1 MKMLIHRLKLILS
14 IICIVILIGSNS
26 VSLVPW
32 QPHVIP
38 AIAQT
43 AISEEEGLGQTDEDS
58 VFLDKINNLLDRL
71 LDQKI
76 NEEHPSKE
84 NSTGAESN
92 TQPII
97 PSSELSSPQQV
108 DDTINDTNEDP
119 GLDTIIDQSIVDEKT
134 KELANAK
141 VQVLNSNSTGAS
153 TVATL
158 ASGTRIETS
167 INVIL
172 NVDYTPSA
180 KDLALEKISGVAVYD
195 LTIKAVKSDGVTDYY
210 MSYFLPYTALS
221 ADALNTLTPSSPVA
235 SEQLTSENMML
246 APSLVSYEE
255 KSLLSAKLAKY
266 QYVASSGAMHGIH
279 VGVKIGVPAFEVQS
293 ETAEFLKWW
302 NKLDQLEK
310 YCGKAFNAKIIQHA
324 RNEMKVTAG
333 LTGYRIVGMSLI
345 PLEKLGKIGSIL
357 AEVGAAGA
365 SHLAHLSGHLYE
377 SYYDDALRDIYSGN
391 KLGAKEGRPTCLDW
405 WKGVVE
411 VEGSTA
417 FHGLGRTLAT
427 ITEEYKGE
435 FTFARSLFSKSS
447 PSSTPPGVTMMDG
460 TGKGNLVIKSKEPCP
475 GPEHTHGAEFS
486 VEGKLRSRVIEIGFF
501 HVTLPMAPMPLPN
514 PGTRQLI
521 QLAEG
526 EWICADQRGKYFYSA
541 GSLQYLTSIQF
552 DASAEGPVT
561 STGSIVR
568 PVTVPG
574 VIHTI
579 NYKITLEPPPVLNL
593 PPPSQEPSPNFECNF
608 VTNTC
613 K

>member
-1 MKMLIHRLKLILS
+1 M
-14 IICIVILIGSNS
+14 
-26 VSLVPW
+26 SLVPW
-32 QPHVIP
+32 QPHVLP
-38 AIAQT
+38 AIAQA
-43 AISEEEGLGQTDEDS
+43 AISEEEGLVQADEDS
-58 VFLDKINNLLDRL
+58 VFLDKINNLLDQL

-76 NEEHPSKE
+76 KEEQLLKD
-84 NSTGAESN
+84 NNTGVESI
-92 TQPII
+92 TQPIT

-108 DDTINDTNEDP
+108 DDIANDNNEDP
-119 GLDTIIDQSIVDEKT
+119 GLDSLINRSIVDEKT

-167 INVIL
+167 INVVL

-180 KDLALEKISGVAVYD
+180 KDLALEKITGVAVYD
-195 LTIKAVKSDGVTDYY
+195 LTVKAVKSGGVTDYY

-221 ADALNTLTPSSPVA
+221 ADALKTLTSSSPVA
-235 SEQLTSENMML
+235 SEQLTSENMIL
-246 APSLVSYEE
+246 APSLVSTDE
-255 KSLLSAKLAKY
+255 KSFLSAKLAKY

-302 NKLDQLEK
+302 HKLDQLEK

-324 RNEMKVTAG
+324 RNEMKVAAG

-377 SYYDDALRDIYSGN
+377 SYYNDALRGIYSGN

-405 WKGVVE
+405 WKGVLE
-411 VEGSTA
+411 VEE
-417 FHGLGRTLAT
+417 TLVEQVFGT
-427 ITEEYKGE
+427 TSSITSEEHRDE
-435 FTFARSLFSKSS
+435 FTFARSLFSKSP
-447 PSSTPPGVTMMDG
+447 PSSSTSPGVIMMDG
-460 TGKGNLVIKSKEPCP
+460 TGKGKVVLKDKEPCP
-475 GPEHTHGAEFS
+475 GPGHTWDEVFL
-486 VEGKLRSRVIEIGFF
+486 VEGKLRGRMMEIRIPQINQTNTPEVMVRVLGPPQDRAWP
-501 HVTLPMAPMPLPN
+501 VLPGEWKCFDRYSKN
-514 PGTRQLI
+514 PGH
-521 QLAEG
+521 
-526 EWICADQRGKYFYSA
+526 FYTTLSDIPPTQFDLSA
-541 GSLQYLTSIQF
+541 G
-552 DASAEGPVT
+552 GPVT
-561 STGSIVR
+561 ATGSIVPR
-568 PVTVPG
+568 GQTIGAIGWHLTVS
-574 VIHTI
+574 
-579 NYKITLEPPPVLNL
+579 YKIILEPPPVLNL
-593 PPPSQEPSPNFECNF
+593 PPPPQGPPPSQEPSPNFECNF